1 MITKK
6 SSTNSQDLF
15 VKNMHRVAPAD
26 SKHIKAESST
36 QVLSGFGHAL
46 PKRFADG
53 ADGADGA
60 DKDTTGR
67 SPGYNIAQPHD
78 AAMTLSK

>member
-1 MITKK
+1 MPHCQRNMI
-6 SSTNSQDLF
+6 TNSQDLF

-53 ADGADGA
+53 ADGAD
-60 DKDTTGR
+60 KDTTGR
-67 SPGYNIAQPHD
+67 SPGYNIAQAHD